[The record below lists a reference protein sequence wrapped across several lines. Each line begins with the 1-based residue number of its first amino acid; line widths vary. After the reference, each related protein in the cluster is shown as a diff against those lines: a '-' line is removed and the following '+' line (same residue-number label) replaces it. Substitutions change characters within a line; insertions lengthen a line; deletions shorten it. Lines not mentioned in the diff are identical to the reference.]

1 MIMFNNWFAEVYNI
15 YQSPVASQ
23 YEQLN
28 FSCVA

>member
-1 MIMFNNWFAEVYNI
+1 MLNNWLAEVYNI
-15 YQSPVASQ
+15 YQSTAASQ